1 VSRPRSSVGSIRGG
15 PCAGMFL
22 YTQGLPH
29 KVATRPRL
37 LLANASRGCR
47 SCTFLGY
54 GYDNLILH
62 VEWAA
67 PRAER
72 G

>member
-1 VSRPRSSVGSIRGG
+1 MFVAAYQRVYCSVARG
-15 PCAGMFL
+15 CAEL
-22 YTQGLPH
+22 
-29 KVATRPRL
+29 RL
-37 LLANASRGCR
+37 LVFVLLCYRDDAERAIRTLN
-47 SCTFLGY
+47 GY

-72 G
+72 T